1 MSPDFEPDETPFHE
15 PTNWP
20 RLYRG
25 AALAGA
31 VLGLLVALRLL
42 PAIPPQVIA
51 WLESFDSRALAIL
64 ASILAGALVG
74 LVLTAVAHFG
84 VAWQLRRRSDR
95 TDKF

>member
-51 WLESFDSRALAIL
+51 WLESFDSSALAIL
-64 ASILAGALVG
+64 TSILAGALVG

-84 VAWQLRRRSDR
+84 VAWQLRRSRQR
-95 TDKF
+95 THEP